1 MHSLCTQNRF
11 HYICR
16 LSSVIIRNW
25 KNKITW
31 WEKIKTIFD
40 YIYHFDHFTELDPN
54 LDQFFMVLNQ
64 SSFLLLEA
72 IIMNSQLDH

>member
-1 MHSLCTQNRF
+1 M
-11 HYICR
+11 
-16 LSSVIIRNW
+16 
-25 KNKITW
+25 
-31 WEKIKTIFD
+31 
-40 YIYHFDHFTELDPN
+40 YHFDHFTELDPN